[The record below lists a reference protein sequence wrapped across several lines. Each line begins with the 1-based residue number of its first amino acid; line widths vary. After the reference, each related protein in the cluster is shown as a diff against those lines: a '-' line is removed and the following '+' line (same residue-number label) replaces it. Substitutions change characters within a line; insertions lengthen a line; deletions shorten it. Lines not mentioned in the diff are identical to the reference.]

1 MVPLSRAIGRKR
13 ALDMLLTGTPVDAAT
28 ALDWGLVN
36 RVVPAQML
44 DEAVREFTDAILAAS
59 PLTVRLGKEAFYRTL
74 HLGEPEAYALATD
87 VMTANAKTR
96 DAQEGM
102 AAFLQKRPPVWRGE

>member
-1 MVPLSRAIGRKR
+1 ME
-13 ALDMLLTGTPVDAAT
+13 MLLTGKPISARQ
-28 ALDWGLVN
+28 ALAWGLVN

-59 PLTVRLGKEAFYRTL
+59 PLTVRLGKEAFYRQL
-74 HLGEPEAYALATD
+74 HLGEPDAYALATD
-87 VMTANAKTR
+87 VMTANALTR

-102 AAFLQKRPPVWRGE
+102 GAFLQKRSPTWRGA